1 MIEGETTRR
10 AFLCALALTP
20 FSGAWGL
27 DLQTYESEEWL
38 RLAQKKCDELVERF
52 NQVNQENDIFDSAGR
67 PRQFKSKICAPFLI
81 CYDVSDAYAQWL
93 GSLLGEVTKAY
104 ERFCEKLGVEMT
116 LPVYALTVVVFATR
130 EGFDAFATQL
140 QGPSFLL
147 QENKPVGFYHQSSR
161 FDGSV
166 IYDMTS
172 FEASRETSRGQS
184 ANRTATGTGTTS
196 AVVGS
201 DRGSSRVRA
210 TKEARA
216 MKSRLNAGDNVS
228 TIVHEIT
235 HQLSYRTGLFEFGA
249 PDWVVEGLAMT
260 FETPNEDAA
269 LGWRFR
275 GTFPVNDYRLNAFV
289 NYFNTDFSLSSIT
302 DVVTSDSFEEEL
314 RDEGYATAWA
324 LFYFALRKKPREL
337 RDYLTRIKTQK
348 RRREMTEDERMEE
361 FVASFGDPDVF
372 GRQFVKFIR
381 DLNAR

>member
-10 AFLCALALTP
+10 AFLCALALAP
-20 FSGAWGL
+20 LSAAFGF
-27 DLQTYESEEWL
+27 DLQTYETDEWF

-52 NQVNQENDIFDSAGR
+52 NAVNKENNIHDSAGR
-67 PRQFKSKICAPFLI
+67 PRLFKSKICAPFII
-81 CYDVSDAYAQWL
+81 CYDVSDEYAGWL
-93 GSLLGEVTKAY
+93 SSLLGEVTKAY
-104 ERFCEKLGVEMT
+104 ERFCEKLGVETT

-140 QGPSFLL
+140 QGPGFLE
-147 QENKPVGFYHQSSR
+147 QENKPVGFYHQSSK

-172 FEASRETSRGQS
+172 FEATRETSGSRNASKNESKSVS
-184 ANRTATGTGTTS
+184 ANT
-196 AVVGS
+196 VVGA

-210 TKEARA
+210 AKEARA

-228 TIVHEIT
+228 TIVHEIA
-235 HQLSYRTGLFEFGA
+235 HQLSYRTGLFNFGA
-249 PDWVVEGLAMT
+249 PDWVVEGLATT

-275 GTFPVNDYRLNAFV
+275 GSFPVNESRLRAFV
-289 NYFNTDFSLSSIT
+289 EYFNDDFSLSSIKE
-302 DVVTSDSFEEEL
+302 VVTSDSFEEEL

-324 LFYFALRKKPREL
+324 LFYFALRKKPKEL
-337 RDYLTRIKTQK
+337 RDYLERIKK
-348 RRREMTEDERMEE
+348 REGRRGMSAEERMEE

-381 DLNAR
+381 DLNSR